1 MHEINLNK
9 FDRAILDALQKDAS
23 LTNAQLSEKINLS
36 ASQCSRRRSALEAQG
51 IIQGYSAILDA
62 EALGFGLRAITRVN
76 LTSHSAGVDEGF
88 AKFLDQQPQ
97 VRAAYSV
104 SGDADYVI
112 EVHVKDLND
121 FANFM
126 HKKLLVHPSVG
137 QVRSDIVLKTMK
149 EKRHLPLGRVLSPS

>member
-1 MHEINLNK
+1 MTNNTLNL
-9 FDRAILDALQKDAS
+9 FDRAILNALQEDAS
-23 LTNAQLSEKINLS
+23 LTNFQLSQKINLS
-36 ASQCSRRRSALEAQG
+36 ASQCSRRRSTLEKQG
-51 IIQGYSAILDA
+51 IIKGYSAILDA

-76 LTSHSAGVDEGF
+76 LTGHSAQIDEEF
-88 AKFLDQQPQ
+88 SEFLDLQPQ

-126 HKKLLVHPSVG
+126 HQKLLVHPFVA
-137 QVRSDIVLKTMK
+137 QVRSEIVLKTMK
-149 EKRHLPLGRVLSPS
+149 EKRHLHLS